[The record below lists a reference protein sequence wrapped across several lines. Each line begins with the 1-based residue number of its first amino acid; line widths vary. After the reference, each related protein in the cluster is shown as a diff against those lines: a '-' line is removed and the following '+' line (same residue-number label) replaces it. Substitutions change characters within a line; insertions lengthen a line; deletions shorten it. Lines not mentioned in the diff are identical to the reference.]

1 MHAERPILIAYDG
14 SSHARAAIAVAGH
27 LFPGAPAVVLY
38 AREPLEAVAAHLE
51 GHPALDDLRKAD
63 ATSLDASEQV
73 AAEGA
78 EQARDAGLRAEP
90 RIAAID
96 APAAEA
102 ITEAANAIDAA
113 TIVLGS
119 RGRRGFQAAM
129 LGSTSTAVL
138 HRSGRPTL
146 VVPPVDAERGNPQAR
161 PTH

>member
-1 MHAERPILIAYDG
+1 MHTERPILIAYDG
-14 SSHARAAIAVAGH
+14 SSHARAAITVAGH

-63 ATSLDASEQV
+63 ATSLDASEKV
-73 AAEGA
+73 AADGA

-96 APAAEA
+96 ATAAEA
-102 ITEAANAIDAA
+102 ITEAANAIDA

-161 PTH
+161 PTR